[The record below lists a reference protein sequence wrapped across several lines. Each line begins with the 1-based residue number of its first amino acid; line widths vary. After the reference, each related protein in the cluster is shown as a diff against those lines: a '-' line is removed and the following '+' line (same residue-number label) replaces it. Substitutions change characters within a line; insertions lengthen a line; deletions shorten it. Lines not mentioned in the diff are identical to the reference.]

1 MTQYAQRDR
10 GHDSVVYHACLHSS
24 HNVVAV
30 NNMVVVCRQVF
41 GRDDMDKMMQDKG
54 KYEL

>member
-1 MTQYAQRDR
+1 M
-10 GHDSVVYHACLHSS
+10 VYHACLDLR
-24 HNVVAV
+24 HNVVVV